1 MEEMNQK
8 RPAAPKRTRQNGEGG
23 RRPRNTAGNAPA
35 AETKTEKSRRPA
47 GGRGPAKAPRQPRPD
62 APKAADRQPPAGG
75 RRAPRQTQ
83 PRLPGAPQPPRLPRR
98 RQNAALYEDPAIPMH
113 ICPLGGLGEVGKNIT
128 LYECQG
134 DMILVDCGLVF
145 PDEEM
150 FGVDLVIPDFTYVLE
165 NKDRIKGLFI
175 THGHE
180 DHIGALPY
188 LLKKFNV
195 PIYTAKLTIGLI
207 KNKLEEHG
215 LASSAVFHE
224 IRPRQK
230 VKLGCFTVEPIHV
243 NHSIPDALAFA
254 IECPAGVVIHTGD
267 FKIDYTPL
275 SGDAVTDLST
285 IAEYGRRG
293 VLALLADSTNAERP
307 GFTATEQ
314 TVAEGVRRLFVRA
327 QKRRIIV
334 ATFAS
339 NIYRIQQIIELAME
353 SGRKV
358 AVSGRSMVSNTEMA
372 RELGYIRVPDNVLID
387 VEEVN
392 KYPPEKVVLITT
404 GSQGEPLS
412 ALSRMAQA
420 SHRNLKVG
428 PSDFIIISARPIP
441 GNEKTVTKV
450 VNGLLSLGAEVIYE
464 NMYDTHVSGHACQ
477 EEQKLMLTLAHPQYF
492 LPVHGE
498 FKQLKR
504 HAETAEHLGYIPRQ
518 NIYIAENGQNIRL
531 SQDGLTLEGTVPSGA
546 VMVDGYGVGDV
557 GNVVLRDRHHLSE
570 DGIIVVTVAVDGRTG
585 QVVSGPELVSRGFV
599 YVRESEELLAGART
613 QVEMALDRSL
623 AENVH
628 DWAGVK
634 ARVREALSNYIYRRT
649 KRSPMILP
657 ILLEV

>member
-1 MEEMNQK
+1 MEDFNDK
-8 RPAAPKRTRQNGEGG
+8 RQSNRTRA
-23 RRPRNTAGNAPA
+23 PRNTAPRRTQRRAAAPKPAQASPAVETVEQPSRPPRTRRAPQPRRSQAPA
-35 AETKTEKSRRPA
+35 AAPA
-47 GGRGPAKAPRQPRPD
+47 VQQVQPIQQPRP
-62 APKAADRQPPAGG
+62 
-75 RRAPRQTQ
+75 
-83 PRLPGAPQPPRLPRR
+83 RR
-98 RQNAALYEDPAIPMH
+98 RPMSRTRVEEQPAVPMH
-113 ICPLGGLGEVGKNIT
+113 IIPLGGLGEVGKNIT

-134 DMILVDCGLVF
+134 DMILVDCGSVF
-145 PDEEM
+145 PDSDM
-150 FGVDLVIPDFTYVLE
+150 FGIDLVIPDFSYVLE

-180 DHIGALPY
+180 DHIGSLPY
-188 LLKKFNV
+188 LLRQFNV
-195 PIYTAKLTIGLI
+195 PIYATRLTIGLMR
-207 KNKLEEHG
+207 NKLEEHG
-215 LASSAVFHE
+215 LAASAKFNE

-230 VKLGCFTVEPIHV
+230 VRLGCFTVEPIHV
-243 NHSIPDALAFA
+243 NHSIPDAVAYA

-275 SGDAVTDLST
+275 SSDAVTDLST

-314 TVAEGVRRLFVRA
+314 TVAEGVRALFNRA
-327 QKRRIIV
+327 RKKRIIV

-339 NIYRIQQIIELAME
+339 NIYRVQQIIDLAIE

-358 AVSGRSMVSNTEMA
+358 AVNGRSMVSNTEMA
-372 RELGYIRVPDNVLID
+372 KELGYLHVPDTVLID
-387 VEEVN
+387 IEEVN

-420 SHRNLKVG
+420 SHRNVKVG
-428 PSDFIIISARPIP
+428 PGDFIIISARPIP

-450 VNGLLSLGAEVIYE
+450 VNGLLALGAEVIYE

-518 NIYIAENGQNIRL
+518 NIYIAENGQKIRL
-531 SQDGLTLEGTVPSGA
+531 SRDSMVLEGTVPAGA

-570 DGIIVVTVAVDGRTG
+570 DGIIVVTVTIDGRSG
-585 QVVSGPELVSRGFV
+585 RVLAGPELVSRGFV
-599 YVRESEELLAGART
+599 YVRESEELIDGART
-613 QVEMALDRSL
+613 QVEIALDRAL
-623 AENVH
+623 ADNAH
-628 DWAGVK
+628 DWNSLK
-634 ARVREALSNYIYRRT
+634 TRVREALSSYIYRKT

-657 ILLEV
+657 ILMEV

>member
-1 MEEMNQK
+1 MEELNQK
-8 RPAAPKRTRQNGEGG
+8 KPAQPKRARQGGQTRRPRAAHTAETETKTAKPPRRQPARAAAPKAPRAPKTGE
-23 RRPRNTAGNAPA
+23 APA
-35 AETKTEKSRRPA
+35 AN
-47 GGRGPAKAPRQPRPD
+47 
-62 APKAADRQPPAGG
+62 
-75 RRAPRQTQ
+75 RRAAHPAQ
-83 PRLPGAPQPPRLPRR
+83 PRLPQAPQAPRLPRR
-98 RQNAALYEDPAIPMH
+98 RQSAPVYTDPAVPMH

-195 PIYTAKLTIGLI
+195 PIYTARLTIGLI

-254 IECPAGVVIHTGD
+254 IECPAGIVLHTGD

-314 TVAEGVRRLFVRA
+314 TVAEGVRSLFARA
-327 QKRRIIV
+327 KNRRIIV

-339 NIYRIQQIIELAME
+339 NIYRVQQIIELAME

-412 ALSRMAQA
+412 ALSRMAQ
-420 SHRNLKVG
+420 SNHRNVKVG

-477 EEQKLMLTLAHPQYF
+477 EEQKLILTLAHPQYF

-504 HAETAEHLGYIPRQ
+504 HAETAEHLGYIPKN
-518 NIYIAENGQNIRL
+518 NIYIAENGQNIRV
-531 SQDGLTLEGTVPSGA
+531 SQDGLVLEGTVPSGA

-570 DGIIVVTVAVDGRTG
+570 DGIVIVTVAVDGRTG
-585 QVVSGPELVSRGFV
+585 QVVSGPEIVSRGFV
-599 YVRESEELLAGART
+599 YVRESEELLDGART

-623 AENVH
+623 AENLH
-628 DWAGVK
+628 DWASVK
-634 ARVREALSNYIYRRT
+634 ARVREALSGYIYRRT

>member
-1 MEEMNQK
+1 MEELNQK
-8 RPAAPKRTRQNGEGG
+8 KPAQPKRARQGGQTRRPRAAHTAETETKTAKPPRRQPARAAAPKAPRAPKTGE
-23 RRPRNTAGNAPA
+23 APA
-35 AETKTEKSRRPA
+35 AN
-47 GGRGPAKAPRQPRPD
+47 
-62 APKAADRQPPAGG
+62 
-75 RRAPRQTQ
+75 RRAARPSQ
-83 PRLPGAPQPPRLPRR
+83 PRLPQAPQAPRLPRR
-98 RQNAALYEDPAIPMH
+98 RQSAPVYTDPAVPMH

-195 PIYTAKLTIGLI
+195 PIYTARLTIGLI

-254 IECPAGVVIHTGD
+254 IECPAGIVLHTGD

-314 TVAEGVRRLFVRA
+314 TVAEGVRSLFARA
-327 QKRRIIV
+327 KNRRIIV

-339 NIYRIQQIIELAME
+339 NIYRVQQIIELAME

-412 ALSRMAQA
+412 ALSRMAQ
-420 SHRNLKVG
+420 SNHRNVKVG

-477 EEQKLMLTLAHPQYF
+477 EEQKLILTLAHPQYF

-504 HAETAEHLGYIPRQ
+504 HAETAEHLGYIPKN
-518 NIYIAENGQNIRL
+518 NIYIAENGQNIRV
-531 SQDGLTLEGTVPSGA
+531 SQDGLVLEGTVPSGA

-570 DGIIVVTVAVDGRTG
+570 DGIVIVTVAVDGRTG
-585 QVVSGPELVSRGFV
+585 QVVSGPEIVSRGFV
-599 YVRESEELLAGART
+599 YVRESEELLDGART

-623 AENVH
+623 AENLH
-628 DWAGVK
+628 DWASVK
-634 ARVREALSNYIYRRT
+634 ARVREALSGYIYRRT